1 MTTWNGILRRAL
13 FAFLL
18 FPAAASL
25 AALDVPINTVQFPE
39 KRSVDVPFAATP
51 RAPSGATLEGEV
63 KSAGAQARIELSFR
77 NLQPAVLFGGQINS
91 YVLWA
96 VSRDGNP
103 QNLGELWSREENG
116 TARFQTGLKEFAMI
130 VTAEPIPGMARPSD
144 LVVFISQP
152 VRSKYAK
159 NSAFTF
165 SAFRPAV
172 PRDRESVGNQRYAN
186 AEPLELYQARRIYEM
201 GNLAG
206 VADYDA
212 RAMAEAKTTL
222 AQAANTASLGG
233 SSRVVADYSRRT
245 VSLVSTAARAMSK
258 AVAEKEEA
266 EAAARRR
273 AELDALGQKA
283 TAAEESAAAADAARR
298 RAEMERES
306 AARAQADAAAA
317 ADRMAVEKQAAEQSA
332 AASDAARRDAEEAQ
346 RRSEELRRQAEVERS
361 AAERAKAES
370 AEQAA
375 ALTVQKEAADRARTE
390 ATEQAAAL
398 AAQKEAADR
407 ARAEALEQAAALEA
421 QRNQLSAEKET
432 LAADRERVQKER
444 DALQQRLS
452 GALEGIATTRTT
464 ARGIV
469 VSLPGILFDT
479 GRATLKPSAQVGLAK
494 MAGVLSVFPDM
505 NLRVEGYTDSTGTD
519 KINRQLS
526 SKRAGSVAA
535 FLRKQGIAATRIVA
549 EGYGSQFPVASNQ
562 TPKGRAANRRVEV
575 ILAEGVVPA
584 PAP

>member
-1 MTTWNGILRRAL
+1 MHRKLI
-13 FAFLL
+13 
-18 FPAAASL
+18 PAALAIAL
-25 AALDVPINTVQFPE
+25 VAAAAPMAALEVPLNTVQFPE

-51 RAPSGATLEGEV
+51 RAPAGASLEGEV
-63 KSAGAQARIELSFR
+63 KASGAQARIELSFR
-77 NLQPAVLFGGQINS
+77 NLQPAVLFGGQMNS

-96 VSRDGNP
+96 VSRDGIA
-103 QNLGELWSREENG
+103 QNLGELWGREENG

-144 LVVFISQP
+144 FVVFVSRP
-152 VRSKYAK
+152 VKSKYAK

-165 SAFRPAV
+165 AAFRPAV
-172 PRDRESVGNQRYAN
+172 PRDHESIGSLRYAN
-186 AEPLELYQARRIYEM
+186 PEPLELYQARRIYEM
-201 GNLAG
+201 GTLAG
-206 VADYDA
+206 VGNYDA
-212 RAMAEAKTTL
+212 RSMEEARTTL

-258 AVAEKEEA
+258 AVAEREEA
-266 EAAARRR
+266 EAAARRK
-273 AELDALGQKA
+273 AELDALGRKA

-298 RAEMERES
+298 RAEVEREAAALAQAEAAS
-306 AARAQADAAAA
+306 AAE
-317 ADRMAVEKQAAEQSA
+317 RMALEKQAAEQSA
-332 AASDAARRDAEEAQ
+332 AASDAARREAEESQ
-346 RRSEELRRQAEVERS
+346 RRSEELRRQAEEERG

-375 ALTVQKEAADRARTE
+375 AL
-390 ATEQAAAL
+390 
-398 AAQKEAADR
+398 AAQKEEAER
-407 ARAEALEQAAALEA
+407 ARAQAAEQAAALEA

-526 SKRAGSVAA
+526 TKRAASVAA
-535 FLRKQGIAATRIVA
+535 FLQKQGIAATRIVT